1 MYVKSNGD
9 KDDMVL
15 MIVAMLI
22 TMLMMMMM
30 MMMMM
35 TMIMIIVV
43 LVVAVLIV
51 AVLIIIVKL
60 KIIYIIMTI
69 NNMLHKLITYKRI
82 RRSINLLEGH
92 LDSQA
97 LICRSQ

>member
-22 TMLMMMMM
+22 TMLMMMIMM
-30 MMMMM
+30 IMMMM

-69 NNMLHKLITYKRI
+69 KNMLHKLGI

>member
-9 KDDMVL
+9 KDDMVV
-15 MIVAMLI
+15 MIVEMLI

-69 NNMLHKLITYKRI
+69 KNMLHKLGI
-82 RRSINLLEGH
+82 RRPINLLEGH

>member
-1 MYVKSNGD
+1 MYIKSNGD
-9 KDDMVL
+9 KDDMVV
-15 MIVAMLI
+15 MIVEMLI

-69 NNMLHKLITYKRI
+69 KNMLHKLGI
-82 RRSINLLEGH
+82 RRPINLLEGH

>member
-1 MYVKSNGD
+1 
-9 KDDMVL
+9 

-30 MMMMM
+30 M
-35 TMIMIIVV
+35 IMVIVV

-69 NNMLHKLITYKRI
+69 KNMLHKLGI
-82 RRSINLLEGH
+82 RRPINLLEGH

>member
-22 TMLMMMMM
+22 TMLMMM

-69 NNMLHKLITYKRI
+69 KNMLHKLGI
-82 RRSINLLEGH
+82 RRPINLLEGH

>member
-22 TMLMMMMM
+22 TMLMMMMI
-30 MMMMM
+30 MMMM

-69 NNMLHKLITYKRI
+69 KNMLHKLGI

>member
-15 MIVAMLI
+15 MIVEMLI

-35 TMIMIIVV
+35 TMIMIIMV

-69 NNMLHKLITYKRI
+69 KNMLHKLGI
-82 RRSINLLEGH
+82 RRPINLLEGH

>member
-15 MIVAMLI
+15 MIVEMLI

-30 MMMMM
+30 MM
-35 TMIMIIVV
+35 TMIMIIMV

-69 NNMLHKLITYKRI
+69 KNMLHKLGI
-82 RRSINLLEGH
+82 RRPINLLEGH

>member
-15 MIVAMLI
+15 MIVEMLI
-22 TMLMMMMM
+22 TMLMMM

-69 NNMLHKLITYKRI
+69 KNMLHKLGI
-82 RRSINLLEGH
+82 RRPINLLEGH

>member
-30 MMMMM
+30 MMM

-43 LVVAVLIV
+43 MVVAVLVV
-51 AVLIIIVKL
+51 ALVIIIIKL

-69 NNMLHKLITYKRI
+69 KNMLHKLGI
-82 RRSINLLEGH
+82 RRPMNLLEGH

>member
-1 MYVKSNGD
+1 MNVKGNYD
-9 KDDMVL
+9 KDGMVL
-15 MIVAMLI
+15 KIVAMLS
-22 TMLMMMMM
+22 TRLLLLLLFLLLMMMM
-30 MMMMM
+30 
-35 TMIMIIVV
+35 IMLIVVMVVVV
-43 LVVAVLIV
+43 LVVAVV
-51 AVLIIIVKL
+51 IIIVKL

-69 NNMLHKLITYKRI
+69 KNMLHKLGI

>member
-15 MIVAMLI
+15 MIVEMLI
-22 TMLMMMMM
+22 TMLM

-69 NNMLHKLITYKRI
+69 KNMLHKLGI
-82 RRSINLLEGH
+82 RRPINLLEGH

>member
-15 MIVAMLI
+15 MIVEMLI
-22 TMLMMMMM
+22 TMLMIMMM

-69 NNMLHKLITYKRI
+69 KNMLHKLGI
-82 RRSINLLEGH
+82 RRPINLLEGH

>member
-22 TMLMMMMM
+22 TMLMM

-60 KIIYIIMTI
+60 KIIYIMMTI
-69 NNMLHKLITYKRI
+69 KNMLHKLGV
-82 RRSINLLEGH
+82 RRPINLLEGH

>member
-22 TMLMMMMM
+22 TML
-30 MMMMM
+30 MM

-69 NNMLHKLITYKRI
+69 KNMLHKLGI